1 MFIVGLV
8 LGLFLDLIKRFLDIK
23 IKQYKEDQSFER
35 RWLE

>member
-1 MFIVGLV
+1 MFIVGLI

-23 IKQYKEDQSFER
+23 IKQYKEDQIFER

>member
-1 MFIVGLV
+1 MFIVGLI

-23 IKQYKEDQSFER
+23 IKEYKEDKTFER

>member
-1 MFIVGLV
+1 MFIVGLI
-8 LGLFLDLIKRFLDIK
+8 LGLYLDLIKRFLDFK